1 MIHFT
6 VTVYGQKAV
15 ANELRTAAA
24 KAQPRIRNATY
35 DWAMS
40 RVMSQLAVKEYPAKR
55 PGQRYVRTGKLRS
68 GWVATPLEKGVKI
81 SNKMSYAGYVVG
93 DAKGQRQAWMHPG
106 RWWKAADIINN
117 ERPRLKKGIEHE
129 LAHLFT
135 VHRRIW

>member
-6 VTVYGQKAV
+6 VTIYGQKAV

-24 KAQPRIRNATY
+24 KAQPRITNATY

-40 RVMSQLAVKEYPAKR
+40 RVISQLTVKEYPAKR
-55 PGQRYVRTGKLRS
+55 PGQRYVRTFRLRS
-68 GWVATPLEKGVKI
+68 GWVATPTERGVTI
-81 SNKMSYAGYVVG
+81 SNRMPYAGYVVG
-93 DAKGQRQAWMHPG
+93 DAKGQRQAYMHRN
-106 RWWKAADIINN
+106 RWWKAADVIKA
-117 ERPRLKKGIEHE
+117 ERPRLKKGIENE